1 LVRIEQ
7 EEERRG
13 VTGIAL
19 SAALGL
25 GIGVLGGIIVRE
37 LLTGVSTEPVKSAVR
52 RLRHEVD
59 IEDDQDPA
67 VVERSVEEA
76 LENDPGT
83 QGLNVRVEALG
94 DGIVELTGTV
104 PDALSRQLA
113 GDVAR
118 GVTGAQVVVNRVL
131 VEGSDGISAGLDS
144 EAG

>member
-7 EEERRG
+7 EQEHRG

-25 GIGVLGGIIVRE
+25 GIGVLGGIIGRE
-37 LLTGVSTEPVKSAVR
+37 LLTGFNTEPVKSAVR
-52 RLRHEVD
+52 RLRPEAD
-59 IEDDQDPA
+59 IEDEQDPLA
-67 VVERSVEEA
+67 VQQSVEQA
-76 LENDPGT
+76 LADDPGA
-83 QGLNVRVEALG
+83 QALRVRVEALG

-118 GVTGAQVVVNRVL
+118 GVSGADVVVNRVL
-131 VEGSDGISAGLDS
+131 VEGSNGVSADLDS
-144 EAG
+144 ESS

>member
-1 LVRIEQ
+1 MVRIEQ
-7 EEERRG
+7 EQERRG

-25 GIGVLGGIIVRE
+25 GIGVLGGMIVRE
-37 LLTGVSTEPVKSAVR
+37 LLTVSTEPMKSAVR

-59 IEDDQDPA
+59 IEDDHDPA
-67 VVERSVEEA
+67 VVERSVEQA

-83 QGLNVRVEALG
+83 QGLDVRVEALG

-113 GDVAR
+113 RDVAR
-118 GVTGAQVVVNRVL
+118 GVPGAEVVVNRVL
-131 VEGSDGISAGLDS
+131 VEGSDSVSTELD
-144 EAG
+144 

>member
-25 GIGVLGGIIVRE
+25 GIGVLGGMIIRE
-37 LLTGVSTEPVKSAVR
+37 LLTGVSTEPMKSAVR

-59 IEDDQDPA
+59 IEDDRDPA
-67 VVERSVEEA
+67 VVERSVEQA

-113 GDVAR
+113 RDVAR
-118 GVTGAQVVVNRVL
+118 SVPGAEVVVNRVL
-131 VEGSDGISAGLDS
+131 VEGSDSVSAELD
-144 EAG
+144 

>member
-25 GIGVLGGIIVRE
+25 GLGVLGGIIVRE